1 MSLKDQFGKDVL
13 LTGWGHSRFGKLTD
27 ETLESLIVQVAT
39 EAIGN
44 AGIEAGQI
52 DEIYLGQFNSGMM
65 PLAFPSS
72 LALQVSDQLANVP
85 STRVENACASGSAA
99 FQQGTKSLLAGTAKT
114 VLVIGAEKMTQ
125 AGADV
130 VGAALLGADYDMAG
144 KASTTGFTGLFAE
157 VAKHYGKRYGYGNGK
172 LGDVLGTIAAKNHR
186 NGVDNPYA
194 QLRKDLG
201 EEFCRTVSDK
211 NPMVADPLRRT
222 DCSPVSDGAAAVV
235 LSVAPTGGATAPVRL
250 AGFGQANDFFPAE
263 RRDPT
268 EFAATRASW
277 QRALGMAGVGLEELD
292 FAEVHD
298 CFTIAE
304 LLMYEAMGLTERGQ
318 GARALEEGWVFKD
331 GKLPVNVS
339 GGLKAKGHPVGATGV
354 SQHVIAAMQLTG
366 TAGAHAVGQPAPG
379 SGAEHGRRG
388 HRQLRQRARSRLE
401 SNEGADTA
409 HLPAGMGCICP
420 AFVFPRLRGRP
431 SARLNSF
438 PAHPPQMRGAPMRA
452 TIIHGPGDIRVEDRD
467 YPTLQLPTD
476 VIVKVTA
483 SCVCGSDLWPYRG
496 VKPTHKP
503 SAIGHEFIGTV
514 ESIGEDVKDLAVG
527 DFVIAPFVVSCGE
540 CPQCLERRHGRLR
553 PPRRLGRQG

>member
-1 MSLKDQFGKDVL
+1 MSLREQFGKDVL

-157 VAKHYGKRYGYGNGK
+157 VAKHYGKRYGSGS

-201 EEFCRTVSDK
+201 EEFCRTASDK

-366 TAGAHAVGQPAPG
+366 TAGDM
-379 SGAEHGRRG
+379 
-388 HRQLRQRARSRLE
+388 QLA
-401 SNEGADTA
+401 N
-409 HLPAGMGCICP
+409 
-420 AFVFPRLRGRP
+420 
-431 SARLNSF
+431 
-438 PAHPPQMRGAPMRA
+438 
-452 TIIHGPGDIRVEDRD
+452 
-467 YPTLQLPTD
+467 
-476 VIVKVTA
+476 
-483 SCVCGSDLWPYRG
+483 
-496 VKPTHKP
+496 
-503 SAIGHEFIGTV
+503 
-514 ESIGEDVKDLAVG
+514 
-527 DFVIAPFVVSCGE
+527 
-540 CPQCLERRHGRLR
+540 
-553 PPRRLGRQG
+553 PRRAAVQNMGGVGIANYVSVLEAV

>member
-1 MSLKDQFGKDVL
+1 MSLREQFGKDVL

-85 STRVENACASGSAA
+85 ATRVENACASGSAA

-125 AGADV
+125 ASADV
-130 VGAALLGADYDMAG
+130 VGSALLGADYDMAG

-157 VAKHYGKRYGYGNGK
+157 VAKHYEKRYGAAQGN

-235 LSVAPTGGATAPVRL
+235 LSTSPTGGVTSPVRL
-250 AGFGQANDFFPAE
+250 AGFGHANDFFPAE

-268 EFAATRASW
+268 AFAATRVSW
-277 QRALGMAGVGLEELD
+277 QRALAMAGVGLEDLD

-304 LLMYEAMGLTERGQ
+304 LLMYEAMGLTEPGH
-318 GARALEEGWVFKD
+318 GARAIEEGWVFKD

-366 TAGAHAVGQPAPG
+366 TAGNM
-379 SGAEHGRRG
+379 
-388 HRQLRQRARSRLE
+388 QLS
-401 SNEGADTA
+401 S
-409 HLPAGMGCICP
+409 
-420 AFVFPRLRGRP
+420 
-431 SARLNSF
+431 
-438 PAHPPQMRGAPMRA
+438 
-452 TIIHGPGDIRVEDRD
+452 
-467 YPTLQLPTD
+467 
-476 VIVKVTA
+476 
-483 SCVCGSDLWPYRG
+483 
-496 VKPTHKP
+496 
-503 SAIGHEFIGTV
+503 
-514 ESIGEDVKDLAVG
+514 
-527 DFVIAPFVVSCGE
+527 
-540 CPQCLERRHGRLR
+540 
-553 PPRRLGRQG
+553 PRRAAVQNMGGVGIANYVSVLEAVSY

>member
-44 AGIEAGQI
+44 AGIEPGQI

-72 LALQVSDQLANVP
+72 LALQVSEQLANVP

-157 VAKHYGKRYGYGNGK
+157 VAKHYEKRYGPVS
-172 LGDVLGTIAAKNHR
+172 DVLGTIAAKNHR

-235 LSVAPTGGATAPVRL
+235 ISTSPSNGATAPVRL
-250 AGFGQANDFFPAE
+250 AGFGHANDFFPAE

-268 EFAATRASW
+268 AFAATRVSW
-277 QRALGMAGVGLEELD
+277 QRALAMAGVGLEDLD

-304 LLMYEAMGLTERGQ
+304 LLMYEAMGLTEPGQ
-318 GARALEEGWVFKD
+318 GTRAIEEGWVFKD
-331 GKLPVNVS
+331 GKLPINVS

-366 TAGAHAVGQPAPG
+366 TAGGM
-379 SGAEHGRRG
+379 
-388 HRQLRQRARSRLE
+388 QLA
-401 SNEGADTA
+401 N
-409 HLPAGMGCICP
+409 
-420 AFVFPRLRGRP
+420 
-431 SARLNSF
+431 
-438 PAHPPQMRGAPMRA
+438 
-452 TIIHGPGDIRVEDRD
+452 
-467 YPTLQLPTD
+467 
-476 VIVKVTA
+476 
-483 SCVCGSDLWPYRG
+483 
-496 VKPTHKP
+496 
-503 SAIGHEFIGTV
+503 
-514 ESIGEDVKDLAVG
+514 
-527 DFVIAPFVVSCGE
+527 
-540 CPQCLERRHGRLR
+540 
-553 PPRRLGRQG
+553 PRRAAVQNMGGVGIANYVSVLEAV

>member
-1 MSLKDQFGKDVL
+1 MSLQEQFGKDVL
-13 LTGWGHSRFGKLTD
+13 LTGWGHSRFGKLVD

-39 EAIGN
+39 EAIRN
-44 AGIEAGQI
+44 AGIEPGQI

-85 STRVENACASGSAA
+85 ATRVENACASGSAA

-114 VLVIGAEKMTQ
+114 VLVIGAEKMTH

-130 VGAALLGADYDMAG
+130 VGAGLLGADYDMAG

-157 VAKHYGKRYGYGNGK
+157 VAKHYEKRYGSVS
-172 LGDVLGTIAAKNHR
+172 DVLGSIAAKNHR

-201 EEFCRTVSDK
+201 VEFCRTVSDK

-235 LSVAPTGGATAPVRL
+235 LSTAATGGATAPVRL
-250 AGFGQANDFFPAE
+250 AGFGHANDFFPAA
-263 RRDPT
+263 RRDPVA
-268 EFAATRASW
+268 FNATRVSW
-277 QRALGMAGVGLEELD
+277 QRALAMAGVGINELD

-304 LLMYEAMGLTERGQ
+304 LLMYEAMGLTDPGQ
-318 GARALEEGWVFKD
+318 GARAIEEGWVYKD

-366 TAGAHAVGQPAPG
+366 TAGDMQLAGPRRAAVQNMGGVGIANYV
-379 SGAEHGRRG
+379 SV
-388 HRQLRQRARSRLE
+388 LE
-401 SNEGADTA
+401 S
-409 HLPAGMGCICP
+409 
-420 AFVFPRLRGRP
+420 V
-431 SARLNSF
+431 
-438 PAHPPQMRGAPMRA
+438 
-452 TIIHGPGDIRVEDRD
+452 
-467 YPTLQLPTD
+467 
-476 VIVKVTA
+476 
-483 SCVCGSDLWPYRG
+483 
-496 VKPTHKP
+496 
-503 SAIGHEFIGTV
+503 
-514 ESIGEDVKDLAVG
+514 
-527 DFVIAPFVVSCGE
+527 
-540 CPQCLERRHGRLR
+540 
-553 PPRRLGRQG
+553 

>member
-1 MSLKDQFGKDVL
+1 MSLKEQFGKDVL

-39 EAIGN
+39 KAISN
-44 AGIEAGQI
+44 AGIEPGQI

-72 LALQVSDQLANVP
+72 LALQVSPDLANVAA
-85 STRVENACASGSAA
+85 TRVENACASGSAA

-114 VLVIGAEKMTQ
+114 VLVIGAEKMTH

-144 KASTTGFTGLFAE
+144 QTSTTGFTGLFAD
-157 VAKHYGKRYGYGNGK
+157 VAKHYEKRYGPVS
-172 LGDVLGTIAAKNHR
+172 DVLGTIAAKNHR

-235 LSVAPTGGATAPVRL
+235 LSTSPTGGATAPVRL
-250 AGFGQANDFFPAE
+250 AGFGHANDFFPAE

-268 EFAATRASW
+268 AFAATRISW
-277 QRALGMAGVGLEELD
+277 QRALAMAGVGLEDLD

-304 LLMYEAMGLTERGQ
+304 LLMYEAMGLTEPGQ
-318 GARALEEGWVFKD
+318 GARAVTEGWVFKD
-331 GKLPVNVS
+331 GKLPINAS

-366 TAGAHAVGQPAPG
+366 TAGDM
-379 SGAEHGRRG
+379 
-388 HRQLRQRARSRLE
+388 QLA
-401 SNEGADTA
+401 N
-409 HLPAGMGCICP
+409 
-420 AFVFPRLRGRP
+420 
-431 SARLNSF
+431 
-438 PAHPPQMRGAPMRA
+438 
-452 TIIHGPGDIRVEDRD
+452 
-467 YPTLQLPTD
+467 
-476 VIVKVTA
+476 
-483 SCVCGSDLWPYRG
+483 
-496 VKPTHKP
+496 
-503 SAIGHEFIGTV
+503 
-514 ESIGEDVKDLAVG
+514 
-527 DFVIAPFVVSCGE
+527 
-540 CPQCLERRHGRLR
+540 
-553 PPRRLGRQG
+553 PRRAAVQNMGGVGIANYVSVLKAV

>member
-1 MSLKDQFGKDVL
+1 MSLREKFGKDVL
-13 LTGWGHSRFGKLTD
+13 LTGWGHSPFGKLTD

-44 AGIEAGQI
+44 AGIEPGQI

-72 LALQVSDQLANVP
+72 LALQVSEQLANVP

-114 VLVIGAEKMTQ
+114 VLVIGAEKMTH

-144 KASTTGFTGLFAE
+144 KASTTGFTGLFAD
-157 VAKHYGKRYGYGNGK
+157 VAKHYEKRYRAGARS

-250 AGFGQANDFFPAE
+250 AGFGQASDFFPAE

-268 EFAATRASW
+268 AFAATRVSW
-277 QRALGMAGVGLEELD
+277 QRALGMAGVGLDDLD

-304 LLMYEAMGLTERGQ
+304 LLMYEAMGLTEPGQ

-366 TAGAHAVGQPAPG
+366 TAGDM
-379 SGAEHGRRG
+379 
-388 HRQLRQRARSRLE
+388 QL
-401 SNEGADTA
+401 
-409 HLPAGMGCICP
+409 
-420 AFVFPRLRGRP
+420 
-431 SARLNSF
+431 
-438 PAHPPQMRGAPMRA
+438 
-452 TIIHGPGDIRVEDRD
+452 
-467 YPTLQLPTD
+467 
-476 VIVKVTA
+476 
-483 SCVCGSDLWPYRG
+483 
-496 VKPTHKP
+496 
-503 SAIGHEFIGTV
+503 GT
-514 ESIGEDVKDLAVG
+514 
-527 DFVIAPFVVSCGE
+527 
-540 CPQCLERRHGRLR
+540 
-553 PPRRLGRQG
+553 PRRAAVQNMGGVGIANYVSVLEAV

>member
-1 MSLKDQFGKDVL
+1 MSLREQFGKDVL

-44 AGIEAGQI
+44 AGIEPGQI

-72 LALQVSDQLANVP
+72 LSLQVSDQLANVP
-85 STRVENACASGSAA
+85 ATRVENACASGSAA

-157 VAKHYGKRYGYGNGK
+157 VAKHYEKRYGPVS
-172 LGDVLGTIAAKNHR
+172 DVLGTIAAKNHR

-235 LSVAPTGGATAPVRL
+235 LSLAPTGGATAPVRL
-250 AGFGQANDFFPAE
+250 AGFGQANDFLPAD

-268 EFAATRASW
+268 AFAATRVSW
-277 QRALGMAGVGLEELD
+277 QRALAMAGVGLDELD

-304 LLMYEAMGLTERGQ
+304 LLMYEAMGLTGPGQ
-318 GARALEEGWVFKD
+318 GARAVQEGWVFKD

-354 SQHVIAAMQLTG
+354 SQHVVAAMQLSG
-366 TAGAHAVGQPAPG
+366 TAGAM
-379 SGAEHGRRG
+379 
-388 HRQLRQRARSRLE
+388 QLT
-401 SNEGADTA
+401 N
-409 HLPAGMGCICP
+409 
-420 AFVFPRLRGRP
+420 
-431 SARLNSF
+431 
-438 PAHPPQMRGAPMRA
+438 
-452 TIIHGPGDIRVEDRD
+452 
-467 YPTLQLPTD
+467 
-476 VIVKVTA
+476 
-483 SCVCGSDLWPYRG
+483 
-496 VKPTHKP
+496 
-503 SAIGHEFIGTV
+503 
-514 ESIGEDVKDLAVG
+514 
-527 DFVIAPFVVSCGE
+527 
-540 CPQCLERRHGRLR
+540 
-553 PPRRLGRQG
+553 PRRAAVQNMGGVGIANYVSVLEAV

>member
-1 MSLKDQFGKDVL
+1 MSLKEQFGKDVL
-13 LTGWGHSRFGKLTD
+13 LTGWGHSRFGKLTE

-44 AGIEAGQI
+44 AGIEPGQI

-72 LALQVSDQLANVP
+72 LALQVSEQLANVP

-157 VAKHYGKRYGYGNGK
+157 VAKHYGKRYGDGNGK

-201 EEFCRTVSDK
+201 EDFCRTVSDK

-222 DCSPVSDGAAAVV
+222 DCSPVSDGAAALL
-235 LSVAPTGGATAPVRL
+235 LSTRPTRGRVDPVRL
-250 AGFGQANDFFPAE
+250 AGFGHANDFLPAAK
-263 RRDPT
+263 RDPLA
-268 EFAATRASW
+268 FAGTTAAW
-277 QRALGMAGVGLEELD
+277 ERALAMADVDVAGLDLVEL
-292 FAEVHD
+292 HD

-304 LLMYEAMGLTERGQ
+304 LVVYEAIGLAARGEGRRLLEA
-318 GARALEEGWVFKD
+318 GAVHRD
-331 GKLPVNVS
+331 GRLPVNVS

-354 SQHVIAAMQLTG
+354 SK
-366 TAGAHAVGQPAPG
+366 
-379 SGAEHGRRG
+379 
-388 HRQLRQRARSRLE
+388 
-401 SNEGADTA
+401 
-409 HLPAGMGCICP
+409 HLPA
-420 AFVFPRLRGRP
+420 AKQL
-431 SARLNSF
+431 ARNAGYM
-438 PAHPPQMRGAPMRA
+438 P
-452 TIIHGPGDIRVEDRD
+452 
-467 YPTLQLPTD
+467 LPTGPRAA
-476 VIVKVTA
+476 VHNM
-483 SCVCGSDLWPYRG
+483 GG
-496 VKPTHKP
+496 
-503 SAIGHEFIGTV
+503 
-514 ESIGEDVKDLAVG
+514 LAV
-527 DFVIAPFVVSCGE
+527 ANYVSV
-540 CPQCLERRHGRLR
+540 LESV
-553 PPRRLGRQG
+553 

>member
-13 LTGWGHSRFGKLTD
+13 LTGWGHSRFGKLSE

-44 AGIEAGQI
+44 AGIEPGQI

-157 VAKHYGKRYGYGNGK
+157 VAKHYGKRYGDGNGK

-201 EEFCRTVSDK
+201 EDFCRTVSDK

-250 AGFGQANDFFPAE
+250 AGFGQANDFFPSE

-277 QRALGMAGVGLEELD
+277 QRALAMAGVGLDDLD

-331 GKLPVNVS
+331 GRLPVNVS

-366 TAGAHAVGQPAPG
+366 TAGDM
-379 SGAEHGRRG
+379 
-388 HRQLRQRARSRLE
+388 QLA
-401 SNEGADTA
+401 A
-409 HLPAGMGCICP
+409 
-420 AFVFPRLRGRP
+420 
-431 SARLNSF
+431 
-438 PAHPPQMRGAPMRA
+438 
-452 TIIHGPGDIRVEDRD
+452 
-467 YPTLQLPTD
+467 
-476 VIVKVTA
+476 
-483 SCVCGSDLWPYRG
+483 
-496 VKPTHKP
+496 
-503 SAIGHEFIGTV
+503 
-514 ESIGEDVKDLAVG
+514 
-527 DFVIAPFVVSCGE
+527 
-540 CPQCLERRHGRLR
+540 
-553 PPRRLGRQG
+553 PRRAAVQNMGGVGIANYVSVLEAV

>member
-1 MSLKDQFGKDVL
+1 MSLKEQFGKDVL

-44 AGIEAGQI
+44 AGIEPGQI

-85 STRVENACASGSAA
+85 ATRVENACSSGSAA

-144 KASTTGFTGLFAE
+144 KASTTGFTGLFAD
-157 VAKHYGKRYGYGNGK
+157 VAKHYEKRYGAAIGN

-201 EEFCRTVSDK
+201 EDFCRTVSDK

-222 DCSPVSDGAAAVV
+222 DCSPVSDGAAAVI
-235 LSVAPTGGATAPVRL
+235 LSTTASSSAATLPVQL
-250 AGFGQANDFFPAE
+250 AGFGHANDFFPAE

-268 EFAATRASW
+268 AFAATRVSW
-277 QRALGMAGVGLEELD
+277 QRALGMAGVGLDDLD

-304 LLMYEAMGLTERGQ
+304 LLMYEAMGLTEPGQ
-318 GARALEEGWVFKD
+318 GSRALTEGWVFKD

-366 TAGAHAVGQPAPG
+366 TAGDIQVRDAGLAGIFNMGGAAVA
-379 SGAEHGRRG
+379 
-388 HRQLRQRARSRLE
+388 
-401 SNEGADTA
+401 N
-409 HLPAGMGCICP
+409 
-420 AFVFPRLRGRP
+420 
-431 SARLNSF
+431 
-438 PAHPPQMRGAPMRA
+438 
-452 TIIHGPGDIRVEDRD
+452 
-467 YPTLQLPTD
+467 Y
-476 VIVKVTA
+476 
-483 SCVCGSDLWPYRG
+483 
-496 VKPTHKP
+496 
-503 SAIGHEFIGTV
+503 
-514 ESIGEDVKDLAVG
+514 
-527 DFVIAPFVVSCGE
+527 VSV
-540 CPQCLERRHGRLR
+540 LERIK
-553 PPRRLGRQG
+553 